1 MKITDKNYNDI
12 VDGVYNV
19 DAGKV
24 KRPWRDDKIFKS
36 NGQTFRVLKTQD
48 NTSNGMQ
55 AMAVAP
61 VDKNGNV
68 DYSHV
73 VIAYAGTN
81 KDDIKDLE
89 TDAQSLGLGRNNLQ
103 SRSGLNSAKVVD
115 SQFVTALNYA
125 KEVEE
130 EVRQKHPSAK
140 ITTAGHSLGESLAM
154 YVALKRGYANVGYN
168 GPDIHNLISKE
179 EIKYMQEH
187 PEQFRNYRHKYDVIG
202 NITGNTTQTAIYP
215 YIYPAKDNWGDKL
228 EYHNL
233 SQWKFDENGQL
244 VDLDG
249 KRITNLKVTALA
261 EATAGMYRYQ
271 KIKSYL
277 SADGLSSKEEI
288 YLDSLQGMALG
299 EGMANAARAG
309 ADDIKHLQEEV
320 VSKVQDL
327 WNQLD
332 FSSFRYLGYD
342 EVLSTFASVGVT
354 QDTIVGSVEQDF
366 EQVNQKA
373 EKLATEFASLN
384 QQIIQVIE
392 NKLATDKELAGEF
405 RKWNSRI

>member
-36 NGQTFRVLKTQD
+36 NGQTFRVLSAKD

-81 KDDIKDLE
+81 KDDRLDIQTDIQSIGFGDRQVLSDLK
-89 TDAQSLGLGRNNLQ
+89 TKTFR
-103 SRSGLNSAKVVD
+103 K
-115 SQFVTALNYA
+115 SQFQTALSFA
-125 KEVEE
+125 EE
-130 EVRQKHPSAK
+130 IEKTYPSAK

-187 PEQFRNYRHKYDVIG
+187 PEQFRNFRHKYDVIG
-202 NITGNTTQTAIYP
+202 NITGNTTQTAIFP

-228 EYHNL
+228 EYHMLAPLNEYYT
-233 SQWKFDENGQL
+233 DEEYEF
-244 VDLDG
+244 
-249 KRITNLKVTALA
+249 ALRQ
-261 EATAGMYRYQ
+261 MYRMMERNRIYTMATVILKEKNSLQ
-271 KIKSYL
+271 TNYKEKVRESAEETKVAIGKIKSQMDT
-277 SADGLSSKEEI
+277 A
-288 YLDSLQGMALG
+288 
-299 EGMANAARAG
+299 
-309 ADDIKHLQEEV
+309 IKGQVKKKLEEV
-320 VSKVQDL
+320 
-327 WNQLD
+327 
-332 FSSFRYLGYD
+332 
-342 EVLSTFASVGVT
+342 TT
-354 QDTIVGSVEQDF
+354 
-366 EQVNQKA
+366 
-373 EKLATEFASLN
+373 EKLS
-384 QQIIQVIE
+384 QYDSIC
-392 NKLATDKELAGEF
+392 
-405 RKWNSRI
+405 